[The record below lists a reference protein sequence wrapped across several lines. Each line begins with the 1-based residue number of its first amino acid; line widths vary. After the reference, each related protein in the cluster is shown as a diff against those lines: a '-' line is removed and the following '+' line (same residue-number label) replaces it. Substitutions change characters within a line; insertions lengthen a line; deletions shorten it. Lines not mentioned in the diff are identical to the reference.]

1 VTDDLVVR
9 PATAGDRP
17 DILALLERALGWDDD
32 SRHEALF
39 AWKHEHNVFGPSPSW
54 VARDGDRLAGFR
66 TFLRWDFERDGA
78 VIHSVRAVDT
88 ATDPDYRRHG
98 VFRRLTLHALDELRS
113 STAFV
118 FNTPND
124 QSRAGYVK
132 MGWQVLGRVPLA
144 ARPVSRGG
152 IIRMVGARV
161 SADLWSAEN
170 AGGERA
176 APVLADGGPISE
188 LLRSQPASSAM
199 VTRRSVEYLQW
210 RYGFAPLD
218 YRAVVMQ
225 SSAASGLALFRV
237 RRRGK
242 AREAALCEVLA
253 PEADPANERQL
264 VREVART
271 CRADYVLRVADHRDA
286 CVRLP
291 RQGPV
296 LTWRPLRD
304 SPRPDRREWSVSL
317 GDVELF

>member
-1 VTDDLVVR
+1 
-9 PATAGDRP
+9 
-17 DILALLERALGWDDD
+17 
-32 SRHEALF
+32 
-39 AWKHEHNVFGPSPSW
+39 
-54 VARDGDRLAGFR
+54 
-66 TFLRWDFERDGA
+66 
-78 VIHSVRAVDT
+78 
-88 ATDPDYRRHG
+88 
-98 VFRRLTLHALDELRS
+98 
-113 STAFV
+113 
-118 FNTPND
+118 
-124 QSRAGYVK
+124 
-132 MGWQVLGRVPLA
+132 VP
-144 ARPVSRGG
+144 
-152 IIRMVGARV
+152 
-161 SADLWSAEN
+161 ADLWSAEN

-271 CRADYVLRVADHRDA
+271 CRADYVLRVADRRDA

-304 SPRPDRREWSVSL
+304 SLRPDRREWSVSL